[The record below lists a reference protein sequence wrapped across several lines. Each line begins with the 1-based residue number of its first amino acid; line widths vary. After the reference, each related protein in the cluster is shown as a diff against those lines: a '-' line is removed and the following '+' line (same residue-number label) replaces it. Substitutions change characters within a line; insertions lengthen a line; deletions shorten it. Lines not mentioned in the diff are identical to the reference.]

1 MNINDETKTEVYVEL
16 IASLQRENKIQGQLI
31 ESQSEMI
38 RALEEHNARL
48 EKIISE
54 MSTI

>member
-1 MNINDETKTEVYVEL
+1 MEL
-16 IASLQRENKIQGQLI
+16 IASLQRENNIQSQLI
-31 ESQSEMI
+31 ESQKEII

-48 EKIISE
+48 EDIISK